1 MIWIFTFVSVNPF
14 YLTLHVIYILWY
26 NPTAIARALI
36 VQPSLLLLDEATSS
50 LDTESEIAVQT
61 ALDELLSSNE
71 NKIGGKMIT
80 TVVIAHRLRTVQN
93 ANKIVVL
100 QKGRV
105 VEEGTHHELLTAPV
119 GIYRQMVE
127 LSSSSGLLPG

>member
-1 MIWIFTFVSVNPF
+1 MFV
-14 YLTLHVIYILWY
+14 W
-26 NPTAIARALI
+26 NPT
-36 VQPSLLLLDEATSS
+36 
-50 LDTESEIAVQT
+50 ESKQIKANQNQL
-61 ALDELLSSNE
+61 ADSQ
-71 NKIGGKMIT
+71 IIT

-93 ANKIVVL
+93 AHKIVVL

-105 VEEGTHHELLTAPV
+105 VEEGTHQELLTAPT

>member
-1 MIWIFTFVSVNPF
+1 
-14 YLTLHVIYILWY
+14 
-26 NPTAIARALI
+26 LI

-50 LDTESEIAVQT
+50 LDTESEIAVQQ
-61 ALDELLSSNE
+61 ALDELLSSSKNNHGR
-71 NKIGGKMIT
+71 NKTIT

-100 QKGRV
+100 QGGCA
-105 VEEGTHHELLTAPV
+105 VEEGTHQELLSSPK

-127 LSSSSGLLPG
+127 LSGTTGVLPG

>member
-1 MIWIFTFVSVNPF
+1 MPTTSVGFITHLLKFFTF
-14 YLTLHVIYILWY
+14 LT
-26 NPTAIARALI
+26 TAIARALI

-50 LDTESEIAVQT
+50 LDTESEMAVQK
-61 ALDELLSSNE
+61 ALDELLSSNHPSR
-71 NKIGGKMIT
+71 NSGKKTIT

-105 VEEGTHHELLTAPV
+105 VEEGTHQELMSIPM

-127 LSSSSGLLPG
+127 LSGSNGILPG

>member
-1 MIWIFTFVSVNPF
+1 MYRIF
-14 YLTLHVIYILWY
+14 YALAIDI
-26 NPTAIARALI
+26 AIARALI

-61 ALDELLSSNE
+61 ALDELLTGNKDQSSC
-71 NKIGGKMIT
+71 KTIT

-100 QKGRV
+100 QKGHV
-105 VEEGTHHELLTAPV
+105 VEEGTHQELMAVPM

-127 LSSSSGLLPG
+127 LSGSNGILPG

>member
-1 MIWIFTFVSVNPF
+1 VLI
-14 YLTLHVIYILWY
+14 
-26 NPTAIARALI
+26 PTAIARALI

-61 ALDELLSSNE
+61 ALDELLSTNQNQNS
-71 NKIGGKMIT
+71 GKTIT

-105 VEEGTHHELLTAPV
+105 VEEGTHQELITIPM

-127 LSSSSGLLPG
+127 LSGGNGILPG

>member
-1 MIWIFTFVSVNPF
+1 MNHSIAQHLRYFPLVFIR
-14 YLTLHVIYILWY
+14 
-26 NPTAIARALI
+26 TAIARALI

-50 LDTESEIAVQT
+50 LDTESEIAVQK
-61 ALDELLSSNE
+61 ALDELLSSNQ
-71 NKIGGKMIT
+71 NQNSGKTIT
-80 TVVIAHRLRTVQN
+80 TVIIAHRLRTVQN

-105 VEEGTHHELLTAPV
+105 VEEGTHQELLAVPM

-127 LSSSSGLLPG
+127 LSGSSGVLPG